1 MQFSKKGF
9 TFIELMVAGAAFSI
23 IFASATA
30 ILFLSIKNQKYNL
43 VHQRLINEAN
53 YAVEYMARAIRMAQ
67 YDRDNVCGNG
77 LSNYHVGEDDRS
89 VEFVNYQGECEAFY
103 WGGNNQIMVMN
114 QSKFASDVPLIS
126 DDFEIIDLI
135 FAKKGD
141 SAGDNKQPLVTITME
156 LREKKLPQKPHI
168 LIQTTISQ
176 RNLDI

>member
-1 MQFSKKGF
+1 
-9 TFIELMVAGAAFSI
+9 
-23 IFASATA
+23 
-30 ILFLSIKNQKYNL
+30 
-43 VHQRLINEAN
+43 
-53 YAVEYMARAIRMAQ
+53 
-67 YDRDNVCGNG
+67 
-77 LSNYHVGEDDRS
+77 
-89 VEFVNYQGECEAFY
+89 
-103 WGGNNQIMVMN
+103 VMN

-156 LREKKLPQKPHI
+156 LREKKLPQTPHI